1 MHARERRDRLAGI
14 QMGDDPC
21 GGVELEIDVAP
32 RDSVERRVWCAA
44 DVGEPFRAQQGL
56 GDLPGRDADGDIM
69 AEPDR
74 GRLRRPLVGERR
86 PSTEKAGGAGQRQAQ
101 G

>member
-44 DVGEPFRAQQGL
+44 DVGEPSARSRSSEMKPGARQML
-56 GDLPGRDADGDIM
+56 G
-69 AEPDR
+69 
-74 GRLRRPLVGERR
+74 
-86 PSTEKAGGAGQRQAQ
+86 
-101 G
+101 